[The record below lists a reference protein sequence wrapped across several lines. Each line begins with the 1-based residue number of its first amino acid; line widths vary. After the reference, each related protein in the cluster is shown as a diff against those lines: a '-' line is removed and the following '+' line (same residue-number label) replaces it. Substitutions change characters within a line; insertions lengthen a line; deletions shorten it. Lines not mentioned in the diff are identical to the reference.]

1 MRGETGPDSGV
12 RTQRRTLGP
21 NTLGKILSSPVL
33 TRKNY
38 PAAFSQIAFSE
49 YLANTVFKVFASL
62 CKNLQVFQTPG
73 RDRNCGVRNGTPQL
87 VAETLR
93 VHKRAAVDSVSGRQ
107 TGAP

>member
-49 YLANTVFKVFASL
+49 YLANTVQKRTCVNPRRGHGYTAGAHSATSRWWEAPCGWARRIQSFAS
-62 CKNLQVFQTPG
+62 
-73 RDRNCGVRNGTPQL
+73 RDGSRC
-87 VAETLR
+87 
-93 VHKRAAVDSVSGRQ
+93 D
-107 TGAP
+107 